1 MSDEEQNVVYIG
13 NKSVMSYVF
22 AVVTSFST
30 LNTKE
35 VTLKARGRA
44 ISTAVDVA
52 EITRRRFADK
62 VEVKD
67 ILIGTEELPLE
78 QGGTR
83 AISTMEITL
92 TMRE

>member
-1 MSDEEQNVVYIG
+1 MLDEEQNIVYIG

-22 AVVTSFST
+22 AIITTF
-30 LNTKE
+30 NTFNNKE

>member
-1 MSDEEQNVVYIG
+1 MSDEEQNIVYIG

-67 ILIGTEELPLE
+67 IQIGTEELSLE

-83 AISTMEITL
+83 AVSTMEITL
-92 TMRE
+92 VMGE

>member
-1 MSDEEQNVVYIG
+1 MSDEEQQIVYIE
-13 NKSVMSYVF
+13 NKPVMSYVF

-35 VTLKARGRA
+35 VILKARGRA
-44 ISTAVDVA
+44 MSTAVDVA
-52 EITRRRFADK
+52 EITRRRYADK

-67 ILIGTEELPLE
+67 ILIGTEELPSE

-83 AISTMEITL
+83 AVSTMEIIL
-92 TMRE
+92 TMGE

>member
-1 MSDEEQNVVYIG
+1 MSDEEQSVVYIG
-13 NKSVMSYVF
+13 SKPVMSYVF

-52 EITRRRFADK
+52 EITRRRFVDK

-92 TMRE
+92 TMGD